1 MRWGEPGGSNQS
13 ADCVAFPLLAHGV
26 MTGHMMTDEL
36 CPLKD
41 ILTHETPELFGAKAV
56 RLAQLKKAGAKTPP
70 GFVISSA
77 AGDPDL
83 SDAISALEERSGLAF
98 GAGLMVALRSSPV
111 DSAAPTVPAILNIG
125 LTADAL
131 PVVASRVGWRAAQD
145 LRRRL
150 VQNYGV
156 QVMGADPDVFEGALY
171 ERLKRAGVED
181 EAGLDADHLAALT
194 EEFLA
199 LTLDETDEAFPEDP
213 REQLTGACRAVKRG
227 WNKPTAR
234 ILRQARGADPALGQG
249 MIVQV
254 MALGVGPV
262 PSGAG
267 VASLRSEATGA
278 VDLNGR
284 FLPQAQGED
293 ALSGLRT
300 PHLLS
305 KSARIAAGLSAES
318 VEEIAPSVLPQI
330 HELAEIAERELGDAC
345 TVEFTLEGGE
355 LWALDAQPQRAGA
368 RAAVRVAVDLANK
381 GAISRGDAVL
391 RIDPS
396 ALTGYLHPTIADKAP
411 RDVIGRGL
419 PASPGAATGALV
431 FSPLAAEA
439 SAAREQAAILVR
451 VETSPEDIRGMHAA
465 TGVLTVRGG
474 MTSHAAVIA
483 RGLGVPC
490 VVGASDI
497 QLDLAARRMTAA
509 DGRVFHEGDII
520 TLDGSSGEAIVGA
533 LPLVQPEIS
542 GAFATL
548 MEWAD
553 AERRMKVRAN
563 ADTAQDARIARGF
576 NVDGIGL
583 CRTEHMFFDK
593 VRITRMRQMILAD
606 DEVSRRAALDDL
618 LPMQRSDFVGLFEI
632 MAGLPVTI
640 RLLDPPLHEFLPH
653 GEEEMRELAMAMGL
667 PLAVV
672 TDRAE
677 DMREF
682 NPMLGKRGCRVG
694 VAFPEI
700 YEMQARAVFE
710 AAIIAGKA
718 TGAPVSPEIMIPL
731 VSANK
736 EIELL
741 AERIEAVAE
750 LVRKESDAPLTY
762 NIGAMVETPRAAL
775 RAGDLAQTAEFLSF
789 GTNDLTQMTYGLS
802 RDDAGRFMRDYVAK
816 GVFPEDP
823 FHSLD
828 VLGVGELI
836 LLAAERGRAGRDS
849 MTLGLCGEH
858 GGDPASV
865 RFCELAGFDYVSC
878 SPFRAPIARL
888 AAAQATLLAARGEAS
903 SVTIGN

>member
-1 MRWGEPGGSNQS
+1 MAVYDIR
-13 ADCVAFPLLAHGV
+13 
-26 MTGHMMTDEL
+26 MMTDTL
-36 CPLKD
+36 RTFPDLLD
-41 ILTHETPELFGAKAV
+41 HETPKAFGAKAV
-56 RLAQLKKAGAKTPP
+56 RIARLMKAGVPTPP
-70 GFVISSA
+70 GFCVA
-77 AGDPDL
+77 AGADVVNF
-83 SDAISALEERSGLAF
+83 SDALQCLETGATKAF
-98 GAGLMVALRSSPV
+98 GAGMMVSLRSSPV
-111 DSAAPTVPAILNIG
+111 DGSAPAATALLNIG
-125 LTADAL
+125 LTAKAM
-131 PVVASRVGWRAAQD
+131 PAVIARVGERAAHD

-150 VQNYGV
+150 IQSYAVA
-156 QVMGADPDVFEGALY
+156 VMGADPDAFEGALY

-181 EAGLDADHLAALT
+181 ESGLDARSLAALT
-194 EEFLA
+194 DEYLA
-199 LTLDETDEAFPEDP
+199 LTIDETGEVFPEDAAA
-213 REQLTGACRAVKRG
+213 QLSGAVRALRKS
-227 WNKPTAR
+227 WDSPTAR
-234 ILRQARGADPALGQG
+234 ILRQARGVDPAQGQG
-249 MIVQV
+249 MIVQA
-254 MALGVGPV
+254 MALGIGPG

-267 VASLRSEATGA
+267 VASLRSESTGA

-284 FLPQAQGED
+284 FLAQAQGED

-300 PHLLS
+300 PRLLTRA
-305 KSARIAAGLSAES
+305 AREAAGLSAPS
-318 VEEIAPSVLPQI
+318 VEELAPEAFAKINALA
-330 HELAEIAERELGDAC
+330 ELAEQELGDAC
-345 TVEFTLEGGE
+345 TVEFTIEGGA
-355 LWALDAQPQRAGA
+355 LWALDAQPHRAGA
-368 RAAVRVAVDLANK
+368 RAAVRVAVDLAEK

-391 RIDPS
+391 RIDPG
-396 ALTGYLHPTIADKAP
+396 ALIGYLHPTIADKTR
-411 RDVIGRGL
+411 RDIIGRGL

-431 FSPLAAEA
+431 FSPEAAEA
-439 SAAREQAAILVR
+439 AAAREQSAILVR

-483 RGLGVPC
+483 RGLGAPC

-497 QLDLAARRMTAA
+497 QLDLAARRLISA
-509 DGRVFHEGDII
+509 DGRVFHEGDVI
-520 TLDGSSGEAIVGA
+520 TLDGSVGEAMAGA

-548 MEWAD
+548 MDWAD

-606 DEVSRRAALDDL
+606 EAVSRRAALDDL
-618 LPMQRSDFVGLFEI
+618 LPMQRGDFVDLFEI

-653 GEEEMRELAMAMGL
+653 GPEEMQELATAMDL

-672 TDRAE
+672 TARAK

-694 VAFPEI
+694 IAFPEI

-710 AAIIAGKA
+710 AAIIAGER
-718 TGAPVSPEIMIPL
+718 TSAPISPEIMIPL
-731 VSANK
+731 VSANR
-736 EIELL
+736 ELELL
-741 AERIEAVAE
+741 AQRIDAVAAE
-750 LVRKESDAPLTY
+750 VRAETGADLTY
-762 NIGAMVETPRAAL
+762 KIGAMVETPRAAL

-828 VLGVGELI
+828 VLGVGEL
-836 LLAAERGRAGRDS
+836 LLVAADRGRKSRDG

-888 AAAQATLLAARGEAS
+888 AAAQATLLAARGEA
-903 SVTIGN
+903 VTVIDGNDLKPEREI

>member
-1 MRWGEPGGSNQS
+1 
-13 ADCVAFPLLAHGV
+13 
-26 MTGHMMTDEL
+26 MMIDKI

-41 ILTHETPELFGAKAV
+41 LLSHEAPGVFGAKAV
-56 RLAQLKKAGAKTPP
+56 RLARLMAAGAPVPP
-70 GFVISSA
+70 GFCVA
-77 AGDPDL
+77 ADAGGADL
-83 SDAISALEERSGLAF
+83 SEALQDLQTRAADAF
-98 GAGLMVALRSSPV
+98 GTGMLIALRSSPV
-111 DSAAPTVPAILNIG
+111 DGTAPSATALLNIG
-125 LTADAL
+125 LTATAL
-131 PVVASRVGWRAAQD
+131 PKVIDRVGERAAHD

-150 VQNYGV
+150 IQSYAVA
-156 QVMGADPDVFEGALY
+156 VMGADPEAFEGALY
-171 ERLKRAGVED
+171 ERLKRAGSDD
-181 EAGLDADHLAALT
+181 EADLDADALAALSD
-194 EEFLA
+194 EFLT
-199 LTLDETDEAFPEDP
+199 LTIDETGEAFPENALA
-213 REQLTGACRAVKRG
+213 QLSGGMEALRRS
-227 WNKPTAR
+227 WDSPTAR
-234 ILRQARGADPALGQG
+234 ILRQARGIDPTLGQG
-249 MIVQV
+249 MVVQA
-254 MALGVGPV
+254 MALGIGPE

-267 VASLRSEATGA
+267 VASLRSDTTGA

-284 FLPQAQGED
+284 FLAQAQGED
-293 ALSGLRT
+293 ALLGLRT
-300 PHLLS
+300 PRLLTRA
-305 KSARIAAGLSAES
+305 AREAAGLSAPS
-318 VEEIAPSVLPQI
+318 VEELAPDALEKVSALA
-330 HELAEIAERELGDAC
+330 ELAEQELGDAC
-345 TVEFTLEGGE
+345 TVEFTVEGGA

-368 RAAVRVAVDLANK
+368 RAAVRVAVDLAEK

-391 RIDPS
+391 RIDPG
-396 ALTGYLHPTIADKAP
+396 ALIGYLHPTIADKTR
-411 RDVIGRGL
+411 RDIIGRGL

-431 FSPLAAEA
+431 FSPEAAEA
-439 SAAREQAAILVR
+439 AAAREQSAILVR

-483 RGLGVPC
+483 RGLGAPC

-497 QLDLAARRMTAA
+497 QLDLAVRRMTAP
-509 DGRVFHEGDII
+509 DGRVFHEGDVI
-520 TLDGSSGEAIVGA
+520 TLDGSAGEAMAGA

-606 DEVSRRAALDDL
+606 DEITRRAALDDL
-618 LPMQRSDFVGLFEI
+618 LPMQRGDFVDLFEI

-653 GEEEMRELAMAMGL
+653 GPEEMQELASAMDL
-667 PLAVV
+667 PLAIV
-672 TDRAE
+672 TARAK

-694 VAFPEI
+694 IAFPEI

-710 AAIIAGKA
+710 AAIIAGEH

-731 VSANK
+731 VSANR
-736 EIELL
+736 ELELL
-741 AERIEAVAE
+741 AQRIDAVAE
-750 LVRKESDAPLTY
+750 KVRTETGAALTY
-762 NIGAMVETPRAAL
+762 RIGAMVETPRAAL

-828 VLGVGELI
+828 VLGVGELL
-836 LLAAERGRAGRDS
+836 LLAAERGRVGREG

-888 AAAQATLLAARGEAS
+888 AAAQATLLAARGEMAS
-903 SVTIGN
+903 VIDGNELKLD

>member
-1 MRWGEPGGSNQS
+1 MNNALR
-13 ADCVAFPLLAHGV
+13 PLDDLLSH
-26 MTGHMMTDEL
+26 D
-36 CPLKD
+36 
-41 ILTHETPELFGAKAV
+41 TPEIFGAKAV
-56 RLAQLKKAGAKTPP
+56 RLAVLIRAGAPTPP
-70 GFVISSA
+70 GFALTGQV
-77 AGDPDL
+77 DL
-83 SDAISALEERSGLAF
+83 TTAIAALEARVGLAF
-98 GAGLMVALRSSPV
+98 GAGMMVALRSSPV
-111 DSAAPTVPAILNIG
+111 DSAAPSASALLNIG

-131 PVVASRVGWRAAQD
+131 PAVAARVGAREAYD

-150 VQNYGV
+150 IQSYA
-156 QVMGADPDVFEGALY
+156 VMVLDADPDAYEGALY
-171 ERLKRAGVED
+171 ERLKRAGAD
-181 EAGLDADHLAALT
+181 EEADLDAEAMAALCD
-194 EEFLA
+194 EYLA
-199 LTLDETDEAFPEDP
+199 LTIDETGQAFPEDALA
-213 REQLTGACRAVKRG
+213 QLKGACAALKQD
-227 WNKPTAR
+227 WDKPTSR

-249 MIVQV
+249 AIVQA

-267 VASLRSEATGA
+267 IAALRSETTGA

-300 PHLLS
+300 PHLLTR
-305 KSARIAAGLSAES
+305 KARLDAGLNAAS
-318 VEEIAPSVLPQI
+318 VEELAPDALSGI
-330 HELAEIAERELGDAC
+330 RDLAEMAERELGDAC
-345 TVEFTLEGGE
+345 TVEFTLEGGK

-396 ALTGYLHPTIADKAP
+396 ALIGYLHPTIADKTR

-431 FSPLAAEA
+431 FSPEAAEA
-439 SAAREQAAILVR
+439 AAAREQAAILVR

-483 RGLGVPC
+483 RGLGAPC
-490 VVGASDI
+490 VVGAADI
-497 QLDLAARRMTAA
+497 QLDLAARRLTTS
-509 DGRVFHEGDII
+509 DGRVFHEGDVI
-520 TLDGSSGEAIVGA
+520 TLDGSAGEAMAGA

-548 MEWAD
+548 MDWAD
-553 AERRMKVRAN
+553 AERRMEVRAN

-593 VRITRMRQMILAD
+593 GRITRMRQMILAD
-606 DEVSRRAALDDL
+606 DEVTRRTALDDL
-618 LPMQRSDFVGLFEI
+618 LPMQRGDFVDLFEI

-653 GEEEMRELAMAMGL
+653 GEEEMRELAAAMDL

-672 TDRAE
+672 TARAA

-694 VAFPEI
+694 IAFPEI

-710 AAIIAGKA
+710 AAIIAGEA

-736 EIELL
+736 ELELL
-741 AERIEAVAE
+741 AERIEHVAE
-750 LVRKESDAPLTY
+750 QVRAEAKSALTY
-762 NIGAMVETPRAAL
+762 KIGAMVETPRAAL
-775 RAGDLAQTAEFLSF
+775 RAGDLARTAEFLSF

-828 VLGVGELI
+828 IAGVGELL
-836 LLAAERGRAGRDS
+836 LLAAARGRAGRDG

-865 RFCELAGFDYVSC
+865 RFCELARFDYVSC

-888 AAAQATLLAARGEAS
+888 AAAQATLLTARGETPD
-903 SVTIGN
+903 VTDGNEMKPNREKLA